1 MVISVSPAHEGR
13 TISSFPDTTTKNGT
27 VLSPCSTSTW
37 PGCIAR
43 ICPCTA
49 MRLICSR
56 VNIGNICSTR
66 ELVRG
71 SPLGVLLIAV
81 LSSAGAPQKLLDL
94 FKMHLWN
101 HAIPKSLLEVAFT
114 RNSMLLCLYTQNP
127 SVVGA
132 QEH

>member
-1 MVISVSPAHEGR
+1 
-13 TISSFPDTTTKNGT
+13 
-27 VLSPCSTSTW
+27 
-37 PGCIAR
+37 
-43 ICPCTA
+43 
-49 MRLICSR
+49 MRLICAG
-56 VNIGNICSTR
+56 VNIGNISSTR

-71 SPLGVLLIAV
+71 SPPGVLLIAII
-81 LSSAGAPQKLLDL
+81 SSAVAPQKLLDL

-114 RNSMLLCLYTQNP
+114 QNSMLLCLYAQNP